1 MLKVLLLVCAMTVS
15 QTDCQEATAR
25 TVVEGPDA
33 RNPMACAMRSQAYF
47 ASTALE
53 IGEDEYLKIKCVR
66 TAIAKANVG

>member
-1 MLKVLLLVCAMTVS
+1 MKVLLLVCAMTVS

-33 RNPMACAMRSQAYF
+33 RNAMACAMRSQAYF